1 MEVATPQ
8 LLLDSPPKA
17 KALQFGID
25 NPSLFHT
32 QFSQRMSLPEQSL
45 STGVQRKN
53 VNVFDRDAETNKGYY
68 YTKSVRLSCRLA
80 TQRSMDAILA
90 TERLCNRSV
99 VDVGCGDGFY
109 TIRFWD
115 RAQPKSMVGLD
126 PAGHAIAVA
135 NTNKE
140 NRLVQ
145 FLVGDAHQL
154 PFSDNSFDV
163 ALVQSILHHDDNP
176 KDVIREAF
184 RVATEIVIHE
194 PNGNNLGLKVIEK
207 LSRYHREHNEKSYT
221 SSQMRRWIEESGGV
235 IAYQRFAGFVPMFCP
250 SVIARTMKV
259 LEPVVEALP
268 LVSKFACAVTVIVAR
283 RGT

>member
-1 MEVATPQ
+1 
-8 LLLDSPPKA
+8 
-17 KALQFGID
+17 
-25 NPSLFHT
+25 
-32 QFSQRMSLPEQSL
+32 MSVPEQSL

-53 VNVFDRDAETNKGYY
+53 VDVFDRDAEINKGYY
-68 YTKSVRLSCRLA
+68 YTKSVQKSCRLA
-80 TQRSMDAILA
+80 TQRSTDAILA
-90 TERLCNRSV
+90 TASLYNRSV

-184 RVATEIVIHE
+184 RVAPEIVIHE

-221 SSQMRRWIEESGGV
+221 SRQLRQWIEESGGV
-235 IAYQRFAGFVPMFCP
+235 IAYQRFAGFVPIFCP
-250 SVIARTMKV
+250 SVIARIMKA
-259 LEPVVEALP
+259 LEPVVEGLP
-268 LVSKFACAVTVIVAR
+268 VVNKFGCAVTVIVAR
-283 RGT
+283 RRM